1 MLVHLMSHFAL
12 LETVAAPLAIRNSSD
27 LGGRRGVWHQHSS
40 QMELLPKAFCD
51 HARRPPGKCTIAFE
65 EAMHPHHESDWDIF
79 WPGHLRTSMIRYLR
93 AR

>member
-27 LGGRRGVWHQHSS
+27 LEDDVVFGINIRA

-51 HARRPPGKCTIAFE
+51 HARRPLG
-65 EAMHPHHESDWDIF
+65 
-79 WPGHLRTSMIRYLR
+79 
-93 AR
+93 